1 MSRRFTLEEAESL
14 LPEIE
19 KSLREA
25 ISSKSEF
32 EEAETALRSI
42 NQRVIMLGGVLVDR
56 SAVYQNK
63 LRRDQSAE
71 RLKVAIQKIEE
82 SGCLIKDLDIGLIDF
97 PTLFRGDEVYLCW
110 KLGEQGISFW
120 HGTQE
125 GFAGRKP
132 IDAEFRENHRG
143 DAAN

>member
-19 KSLREA
+19 KSIREA
-25 ISSKSEF
+25 IASKSEL
-32 EEAETALRSI
+32 EQAETALQAI

-56 SAVYQNK
+56 SAVYQDR

-71 RLKVAIQKIEE
+71 RMKAAIQKIQE
-82 SGCLIKDLDIGLIDF
+82 SGCLIKDLDVGLVDF

-110 KLGEQGISFW
+110 KLGEEGISFW

-125 GFAGRKP
+125 GFSGRKP
-132 IDAEFRENHRG
+132 IDAEFRAHHRG

>member
-19 KSLREA
+19 KSIREA
-25 ISSKSEF
+25 IASKSEL
-32 EEAETALRSI
+32 EQAETALQAV

-56 SAVYQNK
+56 SAVYQNR
-63 LRRDQSAE
+63 LRRDQSAA
-71 RLKVAIQKIEE
+71 RLKAAIQKIQE
-82 SGCLIKDLDIGLIDF
+82 SGCLIKDLDVGLVDF

-110 KLGEQGISFW
+110 KLGETGISFW

-132 IDAEFRENHRG
+132 IDAEFREQHRG

>member
-1 MSRRFTLEEAESL
+1 MSRRFTLQEAESL

-19 KSLREA
+19 KSIREA
-25 ISSKSEF
+25 IASKSEL
-32 EEAETALRSI
+32 EQAETALQAI

-56 SAVYQNK
+56 SAVYQNR

-71 RLKVAIQKIEE
+71 RLKAAIQKIQE
-82 SGCLIKDLDIGLIDF
+82 SGCLIKDLDVGLVDF

-110 KLGEQGISFW
+110 KLGETGISFW

-132 IDAEFRENHRG
+132 IDAEFREQHRG

>member
-14 LPEIE
+14 LPEVE

-25 ISSKSEF
+25 ISFKSEF
-32 EEAETALRSI
+32 EQAETALQSI

-63 LRRDQSAE
+63 LHRDQSAE
-71 RLKVAIQKIEE
+71 RLKAMMQKIQEF
-82 SGCLIKDLDIGLIDF
+82 GCLVKDLDIGLVDF
-97 PTLFRGDEVYLCW
+97 PTLFRGEEVYLCW
-110 KLGEQGISFW
+110 KLGETGIGFW

-132 IDAEFRENHRG
+132 IDADFREHHRG

>member
-1 MSRRFTLEEAESL
+1 MSRRFTLQEAESL

-19 KSLREA
+19 KSIREA
-25 ISSKSEF
+25 VSSKSEL
-32 EEAETALRSI
+32 EQAETALQAI
-42 NQRVIMLGGVLVDR
+42 NQRVIMLGGVLIDR
-56 SAVYQNK
+56 SAVYQNR

-71 RLKVAIQKIEE
+71 RLKASVQKIQEC
-82 SGCLIKDLDIGLIDF
+82 GCLIKDLDVGLVDF

-132 IDAEFRENHRG
+132 IDAEFRANHRG

>member
-19 KSLREA
+19 KAIREA
-25 ISSKSEF
+25 IASKSEL
-32 EEAETALRSI
+32 EQAETALQSI

-56 SAVYQNK
+56 AAVYQDR

-71 RLKVAIQKIEE
+71 RLKASIQKIQE
-82 SGCLIKDLDIGLIDF
+82 SGCLIKDLDVGLVDF

-110 KLGEQGISFW
+110 KLGETGISFW

-132 IDAEFRENHRG
+132 IDVEFREHHRG

>member
-25 ISSKSEF
+25 ISSKAEF
-32 EEAETALRSI
+32 EEAETALQSV

-56 SAVYQNK
+56 SAVYQNR

-71 RLKVAIQKIEE
+71 RLKGALQKIQE
-82 SGCLIKDLDIGLIDF
+82 SGCLIKDLDVGLIDF

-125 GFAGRKP
+125 GFAGRKA
-132 IDAEFRENHRG
+132 IDADFREHHRG

>member
-19 KSLREA
+19 KSIREA
-25 ISSKSEF
+25 ISSKSEL
-32 EEAETALRSI
+32 EQAETALQAI

-56 SAVYQNK
+56 SAVYQNR

-71 RLKVAIQKIEE
+71 RLKASIQKIQE
-82 SGCLIKDLDIGLIDF
+82 SGCLIKDLDVGLVDF

-110 KLGEQGISFW
+110 KLGESSIGFW

-132 IDAEFRENHRG
+132 IDAEFRQQHRG

>member
-1 MSRRFTLEEAESL
+1 MSRRFTLEEAERL

-19 KSLREA
+19 KSIREA

-32 EEAETALRSI
+32 EEVETALRSV

-56 SAVYQNK
+56 SAVYQNR

-71 RLKVAIQKIEE
+71 RLKTVIQKIQE
-82 SGCLIKDLDIGLIDF
+82 SGCLIKDLDLGLIDF

-110 KLGEQGISFW
+110 KLGETGIGFW

-132 IDAEFRENHRG
+132 IDTEFREHHRG